1 VHMCNKI
8 FFFYCSSIALMWTP
22 LNGWA
27 ADQSWWWW
35 GGGCRR
41 QRRHW
46 WCQWLYWWS
55 KHSFNQDCWFLAT
68 RQKCD

>member
-1 VHMCNKI
+1 
-8 FFFYCSSIALMWTP
+8 MWTP